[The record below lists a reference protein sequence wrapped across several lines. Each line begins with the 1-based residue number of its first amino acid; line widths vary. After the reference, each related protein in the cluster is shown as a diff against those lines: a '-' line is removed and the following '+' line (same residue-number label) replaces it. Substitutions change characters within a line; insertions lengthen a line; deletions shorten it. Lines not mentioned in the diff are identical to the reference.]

1 MVGRRRFVR
10 LSDDVVLSSWR
21 VIVAGVVLVLVL
33 MLLAAL
39 FALAAAASARA
50 AAVVIHWLGRVVV
63 SGGRSG

>member
-1 MVGRRRFVR
+1 

-21 VIVAGVVLVLVL
+21 VIVAGMVLVLVLVL